1 VETSA
6 LILGGKSIEAG
17 PLLDVDPFFIAWRK
31 QFCGARGPIC
41 NACYLSY
48 PLVCR
53 GRWLDELGGF

>member
-31 QFCGARGPIC
+31 QFVALAARSATLAIYPI
-41 NACYLSY
+41 
-48 PLVCR
+48 
-53 GRWLDELGGF
+53 RWFAEVGGLMS